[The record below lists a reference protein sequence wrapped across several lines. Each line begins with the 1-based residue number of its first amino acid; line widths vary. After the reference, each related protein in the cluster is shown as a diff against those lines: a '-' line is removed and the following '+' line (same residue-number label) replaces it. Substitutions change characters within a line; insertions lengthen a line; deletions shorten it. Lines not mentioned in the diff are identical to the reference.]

1 MSQKEMEMLEKIRAL
16 PEGTQQRFLDK
27 LDGAAMAFG
36 DMPPRGAITKDTE
49 AMSAGSG
56 ESHGSGSLEP
66 R

>member
-27 LDGAAMAFG
+27 LDGAAMAFD
-36 DMPPRGAITKDTE
+36 DMPPRGAVMKDTE
-49 AMSAGSG
+49 ATAAGKG
-56 ESHGSGSLEP
+56 ESHGSGSIEP